1 MQNVYSVVAWKN
13 EVLTSKSRLNTSA
26 FSELLIRRRLSII
39 KEICDDFNLT
49 IRIEFVPS
57 KLNKADELTRISTEL
72 TKSVCGVALVSEI
85 ERLNDLHLKCHL
97 GAKRMRFLCKIENI
111 NVIDK
116 DISNIIAKCLKCQS
130 IDPAPVRWDHGGL
143 SVRETWQRLA
153 IDVTKFNGDKYLSF
167 IDCGPSRF
175 AIWKEIRDES
185 SLSITAAVSSVFL
198 ERGAPRELIV
208 DNYTTFYS
216 NDFIELC
223 NGWRVEVIYRA
234 INRPSGNG
242 VVERSH
248 RTIKRI
254 AARSNITIGEAVWW
268 YNNTPSSG
276 KESPSWMIYNYRC
289 MKPVCGESNN
299 KFEVRKKGAKYCD
312 HQLVWVKPMGS
323 TSCTQQWLK
332 GQILKE
338 LSNCKYLVEC
348 NGSSFP
354 RHVGDLRPRR
364 VEPENVNDKS
374 VSWEEEFEVD
384 DSRSIDMKRLR
395 RRPKYLEDYVVDEDS
410 CSDESGGDVV

>member
-1 MQNVYSVVAWKN
+1 M
-13 EVLTSKSRLNTSA
+13 
-26 FSELLIRRRLSII
+26 
-39 KEICDDFNLT
+39 
-49 IRIEFVPS
+49 
-57 KLNKADELTRISTEL
+57 
-72 TKSVCGVALVSEI
+72 
-85 ERLNDLHLKCHL
+85 
-97 GAKRMRFLCKIENI
+97 
-111 NVIDK
+111 
-116 DISNIIAKCLKCQS
+116 
-130 IDPAPVRWDHGGL
+130 
-143 SVRETWQRLA
+143 
-153 IDVTKFNGDKYLSF
+153 
-167 IDCGPSRF
+167 
-175 AIWKEIRDES
+175 
-185 SLSITAAVSSVFL
+185 
-198 ERGAPRELIV
+198 

-276 KESPSWMIYNYRC
+276 KEPPSWMIYNYRC

-374 VSWEEEFEVD
+374 VSWEEESEVD
-384 DSRSIDMKRLR
+384 DSRSIDMKHLR